1 MVFDMLQ
8 FKANDLAIVD
18 REDASER
25 DFGIGEI
32 TNMNLTLYSEN
43 NTRARN
49 PKLQND
55 LSCISAF
62 TICCHYRLH
71 RMNCALIKSQSLT
84 MHSNILNNKNMKMRY
99 TCQ

>member
-49 PKLQND
+49 HK
-55 LSCISAF
+55 
-62 TICCHYRLH
+62 
-71 RMNCALIKSQSLT
+71 LIKSQSLT